1 VVGVEGELDLA
12 TSASLAE
19 ALDALSTAGDV
30 VIDLSGCTF
39 IDSSAVRLFVET
51 ARAAQESGGKV
62 SLVTRDPGI
71 LRVLE
76 IAAVNTLLPVHES
89 VDAAV

>member
-1 VVGVEGELDLA
+1 MVGVEGELDLA

-19 ALDALSTAGDV
+19 ALDALSPAGDV

-51 ARAAQESGGKV
+51 ARTAQASGGKV

-76 IAAVNTLLPVHES
+76 IAAVDTLLPVHES
-89 VDAAV
+89 VDAAI